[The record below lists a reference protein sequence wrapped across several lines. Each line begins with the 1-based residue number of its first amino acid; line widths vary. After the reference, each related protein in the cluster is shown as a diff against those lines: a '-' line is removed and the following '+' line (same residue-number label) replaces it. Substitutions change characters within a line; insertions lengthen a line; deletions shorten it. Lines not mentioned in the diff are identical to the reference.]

1 MVSAERKARASGSV
15 CRRVRRVCEC
25 VCECVCQPV
34 IPGVWFWRD
43 LLAVEA
49 KELEDPIENNRF
61 LHLKEDPQ
69 SHVWLE
75 PLFL

>member
-1 MVSAERKARASGSV
+1 MCLSASHSG
-15 CRRVRRVCEC
+15 C
-25 VCECVCQPV
+25 
-34 IPGVWFWRD
+34 WFWRD

-75 PLFL
+75 PLSFDSLLELGIYRPGGQYMERVTGGSAV